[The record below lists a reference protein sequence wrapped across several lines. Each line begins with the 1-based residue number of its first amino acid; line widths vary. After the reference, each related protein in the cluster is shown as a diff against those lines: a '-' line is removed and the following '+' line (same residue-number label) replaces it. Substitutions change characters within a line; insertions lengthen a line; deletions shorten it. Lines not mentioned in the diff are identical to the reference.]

1 MRRAKFKY
9 LTKNNIV
16 SFIGNLFERCGNEE
30 YLGEAVTMAEHML
43 QGATLAQERGY
54 QDIIIVATLLHDI
67 GHFTSEF
74 GAFGMSDTAD
84 KYHEVAGARSLES
97 FLPSAVTDCIRYHV
111 AAKRYLCRVRT
122 DYNKNLSIASQH
134 SLNLQGG
141 AMTAEEALEFEKI
154 ENLEKIIQ
162 VRTLDDAGKKPGMKT
177 PNFWYYAPMIQHLIN
192 QHKSY

>member
-1 MRRAKFKY
+1 MCK
-9 LTKNNIV
+9 LLEEC
-16 SFIGNLFERCGNEE
+16 GFERYGNEE

-177 PNFWYYAPMIQHLIN
+177 PNFWYFAPMIQHLIN